1 MNLKNLNL
9 FMIVLIAIISCNSDD
24 NLNFKTE
31 GKTKD
36 YSAKVSYDAERNILK
51 FSGLKSS
58 VEEFLSDT
66 IADKNSMFTK
76 FYNEGFLPLSVSPDI
91 KDENLYNEVQQKTL
105 INIPSHYAK
114 NGSEEEDSETF
125 LEDEEFAS
133 LLNSEGALQLNDSI
147 YMYTPNGLFIVHKDD
162 YDSLEDFIEENQE
175 ISIPEGMNYVS
186 DKIISYRPNLEELG
200 SEYDIVDR
208 IAPDEP
214 GSGGGGGGGTT
225 ITIPKPNQTNHY
237 TNCNNGIN
245 RPFVGNIFGKQYIC
259 YYNFSSKYRVK
270 TVFEIQDFFLFY
282 SVRAKNKFRKKGWT
296 GIWGREDAKKLY
308 LRINNGV
315 MKVERKTFTATISD
329 SQLKPL
335 INSIN
340 NLITVKSAP
349 IPIVSDVYLL
359 ESSGKFKQQN
369 YSLSQ
374 YDLNS
379 FSPGNPLVPQY
390 SQNLP
395 SVNMDSFKNLL
406 NTNKK
411 AIIYINLFN
420 KDHEITLD
428 QIMNIAAKVFQKYA
442 TQGRTNNDIAV
453 VMNEIK
459 ASHDRIDAKP
469 FFIVTKDEL
478 IQASNTHKVIKDF
491 GVRKDFDLKGFEIGF
506 STDTNGSKKWKFKF
520 TLGHNK
526 ITQYKMDIEG
536 GVYYNRWGGTR
547 FTVEKK

>member
-1 MNLKNLNL
+1 
-9 FMIVLIAIISCNSDD
+9 
-24 NLNFKTE
+24 
-31 GKTKD
+31 
-36 YSAKVSYDAERNILK
+36 
-51 FSGLKSS
+51 
-58 VEEFLSDT
+58 
-66 IADKNSMFTK
+66 
-76 FYNEGFLPLSVSPDI
+76 
-91 KDENLYNEVQQKTL
+91 
-105 INIPSHYAK
+105 
-114 NGSEEEDSETF
+114 
-125 LEDEEFAS
+125 
-133 LLNSEGALQLNDSI
+133 
-147 YMYTPNGLFIVHKDD
+147 MYTPNGLFIVHKDD

-214 GSGGGGGGGTT
+214 GSGGGGGGTT
-225 ITIPKPNQTNHY
+225 ITIPKPNQTSHY

-245 RPFVGNIFGKQYIC
+245 TPFVGNIFGKQYVC

-315 MKVERKTFTATISD
+315 MKVERKTFTATVSD

-349 IPIVSDVYLL
+349 IPVVSDVYLL
-359 ESSGKFKQQN
+359 ENSGKFKQQN

-390 SQNLP
+390 SQNLT

-420 KDHEITLD
+420 KDREITLD

-453 VMNEIK
+453 FMNEIK

-469 FFIVTKDEL
+469 FYIVTKDEL
-478 IQASNTHKVIKDF
+478 IQANNTHKVIKDF

-506 STDTNGSKKWKFKF
+506 TSNANGDNKWKFKF

-547 FTVEKK
+547 FTVEKS

>member
-1 MNLKNLNL
+1 MS
-9 FMIVLIAIISCNSDD
+9 IISCNSDD
-24 NLNFKTE
+24 NLDLKTVE
-31 GKTKD
+31 KTKE
-36 YSAKVSYDAERNILK
+36 YSAKVSYDTERNLLK

-58 VEEFLSDT
+58 VKDFLSDT
-66 IADKNSMFTK
+66 IADKNLIFTK
-76 FYNEGFLPLSVSPDI
+76 FYKEGFLPLSVSPEI
-91 KDENLYNEVQQKTL
+91 KDENLYYEVQQKTL
-105 INIPSHYAK
+105 TNIPSHYAK
-114 NGSEEEDSETF
+114 NGHEDDDEETF

-162 YDSLEDFIEENQE
+162 YDNLEDFIEENQE

-186 DKIISYRPNLEELG
+186 DKIISYRPDLEELG
-200 SEYDIVDR
+200 NKYAIVTAL
-208 IAPDEP
+208 APIDEP
-214 GSGGGGGGGTT
+214 GTGGGTGTGGGGAP

-245 RPFVGNIFGKQYIC
+245 TPFVGNIFGKQYVC

-329 SQLKPL
+329 SQLRPL

-349 IPIVSDVYLL
+349 IPVVSDVYLL

-374 YDLNS
+374 YDLNN
-379 FSPGNPLVPQY
+379 FLPGNPLIPQY

-459 ASHDRIDAKP
+459 ASHNRIDAKP
-469 FFIVTKDEL
+469 FYIITKDEL

-506 STDTNGSKKWKFKF
+506 SSDTNG
-520 TLGHNK
+520 
-526 ITQYKMDIEG
+526 DI
-536 GVYYNRWGGTR
+536 
-547 FTVEKK
+547 

>member
-1 MNLKNLNL
+1 MNLRNINL
-9 FMIVLIAIISCNSDD
+9 FMIVLMAVVSCNSDD
-24 NLNFKTE
+24 NLDLKTV
-31 GKTKD
+31 GKTND

-58 VEEFLSDT
+58 VESFLSDT

-76 FYNEGFLPLSVSPDI
+76 FYKKGFLPLSVSPEI
-91 KDENLYNEVQQKTL
+91 KDENLYNKIQQKTL
-105 INIPSHYAK
+105 INIPSHHAK

-214 GSGGGGGGGTT
+214 GSGGGGGGTT
-225 ITIPKPNQTNHY
+225 ITIPKPNQTSHY

-245 RPFVGNIFGKQYIC
+245 TPFVGNIFGKQYVC

-315 MKVERKTFTATISD
+315 MKVERKTFTATVSD

-349 IPIVSDVYLL
+349 IPVVSDVYLL
-359 ESSGKFKQQN
+359 ENSGKFKQQN

-390 SQNLP
+390 SQNLT

-420 KDHEITLD
+420 KDREITLD

-453 VMNEIK
+453 FMNEIK

-469 FFIVTKDEL
+469 FYIVTKDEL
-478 IQASNTHKVIKDF
+478 IQANNTHKVIKDF

-506 STDTNGSKKWKFKF
+506 TSNANGDNKWKFKF

-547 FTVEKK
+547 FTVEKS